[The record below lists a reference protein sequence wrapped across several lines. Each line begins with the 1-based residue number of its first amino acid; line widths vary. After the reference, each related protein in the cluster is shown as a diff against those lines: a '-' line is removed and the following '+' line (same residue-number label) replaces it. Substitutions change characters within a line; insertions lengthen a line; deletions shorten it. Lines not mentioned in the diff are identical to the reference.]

1 MSEDKDEKWIFHVG
15 DGEWRGM
22 GNASRYMYKERC
34 VQPKQYAPV
43 LYFPVHKPWI
53 YEWVITCDDYKHVVD
68 FRDVLDEDSD
78 NMLWEKIVN
87 TLKPALYELYLK
99 ARFNKETKTIYKKQM
114 RPHIKLLWEKFADI
128 YKTLDDESE
137 HELKKKQIKDNLY
150 ESIDDIVTY
159 VKAIQRPV
167 DAVIDYHEDLE
178 KSKEV
183 LKEQEDIIKGKFIEE
198 HPVDDIF
205 ADIKMNNKLRY

>member
-1 MSEDKDEKWIFHVG
+1 
-15 DGEWRGM
+15 
-22 GNASRYMYKERC
+22 
-34 VQPKQYAPV
+34 
-43 LYFPVHKPWI
+43 
-53 YEWVITCDDYKHVVD
+53 
-68 FRDVLDEDSD
+68 
-78 NMLWEKIVN
+78 
-87 TLKPALYELYLK
+87 
-99 ARFNKETKTIYKKQM
+99 M
-114 RPHIKLLWEKFADI
+114 RPHIKLLWEKFTDI
-128 YKTLDDESE
+128 FKTLDDESE

-159 VKAIQRPV
+159 VKAIQRPI
-167 DAVIDYHEDLE
+167 DAVIAYHEDLE